1 MSLSNNLKI
10 MAKKNEIVHSGKVIE
25 MTPDFT
31 SVEITVSS
39 ACASCHA
46 KSLCGMSEEQ
56 DKVIMLPTD
65 PYASYNVG
73 DQVQVCTKMSM
84 GLKAAWISYVIP
96 LAVLMALILIL
107 TSVGVNEFI
116 SAGAA
121 IGGVG
126 LYYFVI
132 WLMRERLN
140 NEFTFYIK
148 NN

>member
-1 MSLSNNLKI
+1 
-10 MAKKNEIVHSGKVIE
+10 MAKRNEIVHNGKIVE

-31 SVEITVSS
+31 SVEISVSS

-46 KSLCGMSEEQ
+46 KSLCGMSESEN
-56 DKVIMLPTD
+56 KLIMLPTD
-65 PYASYNVG
+65 PYATYNVG

-96 LAVLMALILIL
+96 LAILMALILIL
-107 TSVGVNEFI
+107 TSSGVNEFI
-116 SAGAA
+116 SATAS

-126 LYYFVI
+126 LYYFII
-132 WLMRERLN
+132 WLLRDKLS
-140 NEFTFYIK
+140 NEFEFYIK

>member
-1 MSLSNNLKI
+1 
-10 MAKKNEIVHSGKVIE
+10 MAKSNEIVHPGKVIE

-31 SVEITVSS
+31 TVEITVSS

-65 PYASYNVG
+65 PYATYNVG

-96 LAVLMALILIL
+96 LAVLMVLIL
-107 TSVGVNEFI
+107 TLTSAGVNEFI
-116 SAGAA
+116 SAGVS

-132 WLMRERLN
+132 WLFRKRLQ
-140 NEFTFYIK
+140 NEFVFYIK

>member
-1 MSLSNNLKI
+1 
-10 MAKKNEIVHSGKVIE
+10 

-31 SVEITVSS
+31 SVEIMVSS

-56 DKVIMLPTD
+56 EKVIMLPTD
-65 PYASYNVG
+65 PYATYNVG

-96 LAVLMALILIL
+96 LIILMALILLL
-107 TSVGVNEFI
+107 TSVGVNEAI
-116 SAGAA
+116 SAVSSIA
-121 IGGVG
+121 GVG

-132 WLMRERLN
+132 WLMRDRLQ
-140 NEFTFYIK
+140 NEFVFYIK
-148 NN
+148 NNY

>member
-1 MSLSNNLKI
+1 
-10 MAKKNEIVHSGKVIE
+10 MAKQNEIVHSGKVIE

-65 PYASYNVG
+65 PYATYKVG
-73 DQVQVCTKMSM
+73 DEVQVCTKMSM
-84 GLKAAWISYVIP
+84 GFKAAWISYVIP
-96 LAVLMALILIL
+96 LAVLMGLILIL
-107 TSVGVNEFI
+107 TSVGVNELI
-116 SAGAA
+116 AAGAA
-121 IGGVG
+121 VGGVG

-132 WLMRERLN
+132 WLLRDKLN
-140 NEFTFYIK
+140 NEFVFYIK
-148 NN
+148 NQ

>member
-1 MSLSNNLKI
+1 
-10 MAKKNEIVHSGKVIE
+10 MAKKNEIVHPGKVIE

-31 SVEITVSS
+31 TVEITVSS

-65 PYASYNVG
+65 PYAAYNVG
-73 DQVQVCTKMSM
+73 DEVQVCTRMSM

-96 LAVLMALILIL
+96 LAVLMVLILTL

-116 SAGAA
+116 SAGVS

-126 LYYFVI
+126 LYYFMI
-132 WLMRERLN
+132 WLFRKRLQ
-140 NEFTFYIK
+140 NEFVFYIR

>member
-1 MSLSNNLKI
+1 
-10 MAKKNEIVHSGKVIE
+10 MAKSNEIVHPGKVIE

-31 SVEITVSS
+31 TVEITVSS

-65 PYASYNVG
+65 PYATYNVG
-73 DQVQVCTKMSM
+73 DEVQVCTRMSM

-96 LAVLMALILIL
+96 LAVLMVLIL
-107 TSVGVNEFI
+107 TLTSAGVNEFI
-116 SAGAA
+116 SAGVS

-132 WLMRERLN
+132 WLFRKRLQ
-140 NEFTFYIK
+140 NEFVFYIK

>member
-1 MSLSNNLKI
+1 
-10 MAKKNEIVHSGKVIE
+10 MAKRNEIVHNGKIVE

-31 SVEITVSS
+31 SVEISVSS

-46 KSLCGMSEEQ
+46 KSLCGMSESE
-56 DKVIMLPTD
+56 DKLIMLPTD
-65 PYASYNVG
+65 PYATYNVG

-96 LAVLMALILIL
+96 LAILMALILIL
-107 TSVGVNEFI
+107 TSSGVNEFI
-116 SAGAA
+116 SATAS

-126 LYYFVI
+126 LYYFII
-132 WLMRERLN
+132 WLLRDKLS
-140 NEFTFYIK
+140 NEFEFYIK

>member
-1 MSLSNNLKI
+1 MS
-10 MAKKNEIVHSGKVIE
+10 KKNEIVHPGKVIE

-31 SVEITVSS
+31 TVEITVSS

-65 PYASYNVG
+65 PYATYNVG
-73 DQVQVCTKMSM
+73 DEVQVCTRMSM

-96 LAVLMALILIL
+96 LAVLMVLILTL

-116 SAGAA
+116 SAGVS

-126 LYYFVI
+126 LYYFMI
-132 WLMRERLN
+132 WLFRKRLQ
-140 NEFTFYIK
+140 NEFVFYIR